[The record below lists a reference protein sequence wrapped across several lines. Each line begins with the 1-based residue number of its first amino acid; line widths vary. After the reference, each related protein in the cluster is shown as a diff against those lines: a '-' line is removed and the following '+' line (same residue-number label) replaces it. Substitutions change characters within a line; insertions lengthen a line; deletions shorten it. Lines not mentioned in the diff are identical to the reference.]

1 MKKTVFSFG
10 LALSLIA
17 CSKNAPVDYALV
29 TGKIDNLEAKEVTL
43 VKSDQ
48 SFKKEITMESNGIFT
63 DTIKAGSG
71 LYELVVGKNRTNI
84 YLDNGNVINLTADAK
99 DLNNTIEVS
108 GKGTEAT
115 NYILYKNKKE
125 AALKTKDRAVYKLEE
140 PDFKAKFKEIENAL
154 NARLDT
160 AKGITPAFKTL
171 EKRNLN
177 YEYLN
182 ELERYAGGYH
192 RQWAQKKGYRPS
204 EEFLAE
210 LEGVDLDNDVDFY
223 FSSAYEEMVKRYYSR
238 KIYALDK
245 ADTVEYGLRAVT
257 IYSTIPNQIIKND
270 LIFRKAEYDLYQT
283 VDFEEFYKIF
293 MSASTNEE
301 NNAKI
306 TKIYNDLMR
315 VNKGQPSPKF
325 IDYEKHSGG
334 TLSLDELK
342 GKYIYI
348 DVWATWCGPCLAELP
363 NLQRIEKDYHGK
375 NITFLS
381 ISIDQAKDHDKWKD
395 MVVDKKLGGIQILAD
410 KAFDSQFVLD
420 YNIRSIPRF
429 IVIDPNGVV
438 VSPNAPKPSD
448 PELINLFNELNI

>member
-29 TGKIDNLEAKEVTL
+29 IGKIDNLEAKEVTL

-48 SFKKEITMESNGIFT
+48 SFEKEITMESNGIFT

-99 DLNNTIEVS
+99 DFNSTIEFA
-108 GKGTEAT
+108 GKGYEAT
-115 NYILYKNKKE
+115 NYILFKNKKE

-140 PDFKAKFKEIENAL
+140 PEFKAKFKEVKDEL

-160 AKGITPAFKTL
+160 TKGISSAFKTL

-182 ELERYAGGYH
+182 ELERYAYGYH
-192 RQWAQKKGYRPS
+192 RQWARKRGYKPS
-204 EEFLAE
+204 ESFLAE

-223 FSSAYEEMVKRYYSR
+223 ASSAYQEMVNRYYSK
-238 KIYALDK
+238 KINVLHR
-245 ADTVEYGLRAVT
+245 ADSLEYGLRAIT

-283 VDFEEFYKIF
+283 VDFEEFHKIF

-301 NNAKI
+301 NNAVI

-334 TLSLDELK
+334 TLSLDDLK
-342 GKYIYI
+342 GKYIFI
-348 DVWATWCGPCLAELP
+348 DVWATWCGPCIKELP
-363 NLQRIEKDYHGK
+363 DLQRIEKEYHGK
-375 NITFLS
+375 NISFLS
-381 ISIDQAKDHDKWKD
+381 ISVDDAKDHDKWKE
-395 MVVDKKLGGIQILAD
+395 MVVDKKLGGIQLMAD
-410 KAFDSQFVLD
+410 KSFKSQFVLD
-420 YNIRSIPRF
+420 YNIKSIPRF
-429 IVIDPNGVV
+429 ILIDPNGVII
-438 VSPNAPKPSD
+438 SPNAPKPSD
-448 PELINLFNELNI
+448 PELLNLFKSLNI